1 MRCGDFKE
9 SYREDEEI
17 FQSLFVRICLAVL
30 FVFLIITPFFASSYV
45 LYIMNLIGIAI
56 IGAVGL
62 NLLTGFTGQISLGH
76 AAFVGVG
83 GYATAILVTRLDMPF
98 WFAMPIAGF
107 VSAGMG
113 LIIGIPSLRVKGLY
127 LCIATLAAQF
137 ILEFVFVHWES
148 MTHGIRGINVPAPR
162 IGSFVFDTEKSY
174 YFITLV
180 LVILTVGF
188 ARNLVR
194 TKWGRAFVA
203 IRDRDLAA
211 EIIGIN
217 LFRYK
222 LAAFALSSFFAGI
235 AGSLWVGFIKVVT
248 PEHFPFSL
256 SIQYLAMVIVGGL
269 GSVLG
274 FHLWSHIHDAY
285 PGASKH
291 FRKFRQTAIPWF
303 GPIFHPAERNYL
315 WWHDRDLPGPGTSWS
330 GGNLASYQELLPA
343 LAFFELKVDFRP
355 MNCRFKH

>member
-1 MRCGDFKE
+1 M
-9 SYREDEEI
+9 
-17 FQSLFVRICLAVL
+17 
-30 FVFLIITPFFASSYV
+30 
-45 LYIMNLIGIAI
+45 IGIAI

-83 GYATAILVTRLDMPF
+83 GYATAILITRLDMPF

-113 LIIGIPSLRVKGLY
+113 LMIGIPSLRVKGLY

-203 IRDRDLAA
+203 IRDQGPCGRDNRNQPVPLQ
-211 EIIGIN
+211 IGRFCSQ
-217 LFRYK
+217 LFLRGYCGRP
-222 LAAFALSSFFAGI
+222 LGGIHESCNSGTFSFF
-235 AGSLWVGFIKVVT
+235 SLYPVSGHGYCRGPWYCSRFDIR
-248 PEHFPFSL
+248 
-256 SIQYLAMVIVGGL
+256 
-269 GSVLG
+269 
-274 FHLWSHIHDAY
+274 SHIHDAY
-285 PGASKH
+285 PG
-291 FRKFRQTAIPWF
+291 
-303 GPIFHPAERNYL
+303 
-315 WWHDRDLPGPGTSWS
+315 D
-330 GGNLASYQELLPA
+330 
-343 LAFFELKVDFRP
+343 
-355 MNCRFKH
+355 C

>member
-1 MRCGDFKE
+1 MRCGDLKE
-9 SYREDEEI
+9 SYLEDEKI
-17 FQSLFVRICLAVL
+17 FQSLFVRICIAILL
-30 FVFLIITPFFASSYV
+30 IFLTIMPFVAGPYI
-45 LYIMNLIGIAI
+45 LYIMNLIGFAI

-76 AAFVGVG
+76 AAFIGVG
-83 GYATAILVTRLDMPF
+83 GYATAILVTRLGLPF
-98 WFAMPIAGF
+98 WLAMPLAGL
-107 VSAGMG
+107 VSAGVG

-148 MTHGIRGINVPAPR
+148 MTRGIRGINVPPPS
-162 IGSFVFDTEKSY
+162 IGDFVFDTEKSY

-180 LVILTVGF
+180 IVIVSVGF

-269 GSVLG
+269 GSILG
-274 FHLWSHIHDAY
+274 SIF
-285 PGASKH
+285 GA
-291 FRKFRQTAIPWF
+291 
-303 GPIFHPAERNYL
+303 IFMTLTP
-315 WWHDRDLPGPGTSWS
+315 
-330 GGNLASYQELLPA
+330 ELLNISVSSAKQLFPGLDQFFIPLKEIVFGGLIVSFLVFEPHG
-343 LAFFELKVDFRP
+343 LAEIWHRIKNFFLLWPFS
-355 MNCRFKH
+355 H

>member
-30 FVFLIITPFFASSYV
+30 FVFLIITPFVASSYV

-162 IGSFVFDTEKSY
+162 IGDFVFDTEKRY

-274 FHLWSHIHDAY
+274 SIF
-285 PGASKH
+285 GA
-291 FRKFRQTAIPWF
+291 
-303 GPIFHPAERNYL
+303 IFMTLTP
-315 WWHDRDLPGPGTSWS
+315 
-330 GGNLASYQELLPA
+330 ELLNIFVSSAKQLFPGLDQFFIPLKEIIFGGMIVTFLVLEPHG
-343 LAFFELKVDFRP
+343 LAEIWHRIKNFFLLWPFS
-355 MNCRFKH
+355 N